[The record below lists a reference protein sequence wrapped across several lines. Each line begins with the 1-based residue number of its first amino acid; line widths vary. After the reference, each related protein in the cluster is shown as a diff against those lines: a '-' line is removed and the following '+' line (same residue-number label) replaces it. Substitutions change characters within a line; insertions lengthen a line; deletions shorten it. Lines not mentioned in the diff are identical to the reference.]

1 MIIWNSKS
9 ILDGIKNYGTAF
21 ARKMGMAG
29 AEGAFMRINKFGHL
43 GGVGKL
49 TLGHL
54 KLQDLLINVIGK
66 IEMQIVRPDS
76 TCLFR

>member
-29 AEGAFMRINKFGHL
+29 AEGAFTRINKFGHL
-43 GGVGKL
+43 GGVGE
-49 TLGHL
+49 
-54 KLQDLLINVIGK
+54 INSGAFEAAGFANK
-66 IEMQIVRPDS
+66 RNREN
-76 TCLFR
+76 

>member
-29 AEGAFMRINKFGHL
+29 AEGAFKHL
-43 GGVGKL
+43 GGVGE
-49 TLGHL
+49 
-54 KLQDLLINVIGK
+54 INSGAFEAAGFANK
-66 IEMQIVRPDS
+66 RNREN
-76 TCLFR
+76 